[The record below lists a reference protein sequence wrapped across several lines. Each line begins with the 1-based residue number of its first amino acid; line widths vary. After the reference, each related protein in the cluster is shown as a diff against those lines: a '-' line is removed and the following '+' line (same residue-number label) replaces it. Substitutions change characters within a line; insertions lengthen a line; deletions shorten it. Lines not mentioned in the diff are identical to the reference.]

1 MDVKIYTDSWHPLF
15 FLNVKEIKL
24 NTNVQNI
31 FMNKIV
37 LKKQFS
43 DKVFLF
49 EIEAP
54 LIAKSRK
61 AGNFV
66 IVRVGNNGE
75 RIPLT
80 IADADKERG
89 TITIVVQKVGLSSSK
104 LCALQEG
111 EYITDVVGPLGN
123 PTHIENF
130 GTVICAGGG
139 VGVAPMLPIIR
150 ALKAAGNRVLSVI
163 AGRSKDLVI
172 LEDEVRGSSDQLIIM
187 TDDGSKGEKGVVTV
201 GIEKLI
207 NQEHIDRVFAIGP
220 PIMMKF
226 CCLLTQKYNIPTDVS
241 LNTIMVDGTGM
252 CGACRLSIGGKT
264 KFVCI
269 DGPEF
274 DGALVDWD
282 EMFKRMG
289 TFKDAEREEMEHYE
303 EHLAGIQQQEHSHA
317 ACEPMDVTP
326 TNETLSQL
334 IDRDAEWRKELRAAM
349 KPKERKAIERVKM
362 PELDPV
368 YRATTRTEE
377 VNIGLTKEMAVRE
390 SHRCL
395 DCANPSCVEGC
406 PVNIN
411 IPSFIKNIE
420 RGQFLAAAKVLKST
434 SALPAVCGRV
444 CPQEKQCESK
454 CIHLKMN
461 EPAVAIGYLER
472 FAADYERE
480 SGNIAVPEMK
490 PSNGIKVAVVGSGPS
505 GLSFAGDMA
514 KEGFDVHVFEALHE
528 IGGVLKY
535 GIPEFRLPNH
545 IVDVEIENLKAMGVK
560 FQTDCIV
567 GKTISVE
574 QLENEGFKGVFVGSG
589 AGLPNFMG
597 IKGEN
602 ALNIMSS
609 NEYLTRVNLMDAAN
623 PLSDTPLNIG
633 KQVLVVGGG
642 NTAMDSCRTAKRLG
656 GDVTLV
662 YRRSEKEMPARL
674 EEVKHAKE
682 EGIKFLTLHNPIEY
696 IADEKGAVKQ
706 AVLQV
711 MELGEPDAS
720 GRRSPVPV
728 SGKTVT
734 LDIDQVIVAVGVS
747 PNPLV
752 PKSIE
757 GLELGRKN
765 TIAVNDD
772 MQSSCPNIYAGGDIV
787 RGGATVI
794 LAMGDGRRAA
804 AAMSKKLQNKD

>member
-1 MDVKIYTDSWHPLF
+1 
-15 FLNVKEIKL
+15 
-24 NTNVQNI
+24 
-31 FMNKIV
+31 MNKIV
-37 LKKQFS
+37 LKKQLS
-43 DKVFLF
+43 EKVFLF

-61 AGNFV
+61 AGNFI
-66 IVRVGNNGE
+66 IVRVGENGE
-75 RIPLT
+75 RVPLT
-80 IADADKERG
+80 IADASIERG
-89 TITIVVQKVGLSSSK
+89 TITIVVQKVGLSSTK
-104 LCALQEG
+104 LCDLNEG
-111 EYITDVVGPLGN
+111 DYITDVVGPLGN

-130 GTVICAGGG
+130 GTVVCAGGG

-163 AGRSKDLVI
+163 AGRSKELVI
-172 LEDEVRGSSDQLIIM
+172 LEDEVRQSSDELIIM
-187 TDDGSKGEKGVVTV
+187 TDDGSYGEKGVVTV
-201 GIEKLI
+201 GIEKFI
-207 NQEHIDRVFAIGP
+207 TQEEHVDKVFAIGP

-226 CCLLTQKYNIPTDVS
+226 CCLMAQKYNVPVEVS

-274 DGALVDWD
+274 DGSLVDWD

-289 TFKDAEREEMEHYE
+289 TFRDAEREEMEHYE
-303 EHLAGIQQQEHSHA
+303 EHLRGFAKQEELHS
-317 ACEPMDVTP
+317 CETCMDVEP
-326 TNETLSQL
+326 TTETIEELTN
-334 IDRDAEWRKELRAAM
+334 RDSEWRKELRAAM
-349 KPKERKAIERVKM
+349 KPAERKAIERVTM

-377 VNIGLTKEMAVRE
+377 VNKGLTKQMAVRE
-390 SHRCL
+390 AHRCL
-395 DCANPSCVEGC
+395 DCGKPACVEGC

-472 FAADYERE
+472 FAADFERE
-480 SGNIAVPEMK
+480 SGNIALPDLAPK
-490 PSNGIKVAVVGSGPS
+490 NGIKVAVVGSGPS

-514 KEGFDVHVFEALHE
+514 KKGYEVHVFEALHE

-545 IVDVEIENLKAMGVK
+545 IVDVEIENLKKMGVE

-567 GKTISVE
+567 GKTITVD
-574 QLENEGFKGVFVGSG
+574 QLEAEGFKGIFVGSG
-589 AGLPNFMG
+589 AGLPNFMN

-623 PLSDTPLNIG
+623 PLADTPLNIG
-633 KQVLVVGGG
+633 KHVLVVGGG

-662 YRRSEKEMPARL
+662 YRRSEAEMPARL

-682 EGIKFLTLHNPIEY
+682 EGINFLTLHNPIEY
-696 IADEKGAVKQ
+696 IADEKGAVKA

-728 SGKTVT
+728 EGKTVT
-734 LDIDQVIVAVGVS
+734 LGVDQVIVAVGVS

-765 TIAVNDD
+765 TIAVNDQ
-772 MQSSCPNIYAGGDIV
+772 MQSSRPEIFAGGDIV

-804 AAMSKKLQNKD
+804 ASMDEKLRG